1 MSVTEKERLAEF
13 SVAIRES
20 TLKRLELIPSGLKNW
35 KPTKDSMSL
44 ADIAQHII
52 DADKWLFEML
62 EKKNLSP
69 IKGKAGFIE
78 IKKPEEFAQLLNELK
93 KTGERRKKLIE
104 SLADPQLKEMIYDQ
118 RFGGEVS
125 VWWVI
130 VRGNLDHEIHHRGQ
144 ISVYLKMLKAE

>member
-1 MSVTEKERLAEF
+1 MNVTEGERLAEF
-13 SVAIRES
+13 SLTVRES
-20 TLKRLELIPSGLKNW
+20 TLKRLELIPSGAENW

-44 ADIAQHII
+44 ADLAQHII

-62 EKKNLSP
+62 KKKNLSP
-69 IKGKAGFIE
+69 IQGKAGLIE

-93 KTGERRKKLIE
+93 TIGERRKKLFE
-104 SLADPQLKEMIYDQ
+104 SLADAQLKEMIYDQ

-125 VWWVI
+125 AWWVI